1 MSQIIWIL
9 PVLVGFLIP
18 LQAKFNGQL
27 FEISK
32 DAVLTGLISVT
43 VTTVFVALSLFA
55 LERPLTLPQ
64 APWWVY
70 LGGLCGALY
79 VVAVS
84 FLASRL
90 PLTTLVT
97 GLLAGQVVMS
107 IILDYLNH
115 GTFSVRQIFSCFLV
129 GGAVLL
135 NFKN

>member
-1 MSQIIWIL
+1 MIQALWLL

-43 VTTVFVALSLFA
+43 VTTFFVAISLLA
-55 LERPLTLPQ
+55 LGRPLTLPQ

-84 FLASRL
+84 FLAARL
-90 PLTTLVT
+90 PITVLVT
-97 GLLAGQVVMS
+97 GLLAGQIVMS
-107 IILDYLNH
+107 LFLDYMNQ
-115 GTFSVRQIFSCFLV
+115 GTLSARQLSACLLV
-129 GGAVLL
+129 GGAVFL
-135 NFKN
+135 NLKH